1 MSLQGLHKVKVSNK
15 MGPIIQTSVR
25 QLLKTLGI
33 VPSSM
38 HCDLNYCVADH
49 EHHLKCSSCFKTI
62 NSTNQG
68 VIHLAACMTPPQPGL
83 NAKYGSGGVNLQKKY
98 SFGHEIDLLNSISS
112 QNHIYHK
119 TVLHLK
125 LFIC

>member
-1 MSLQGLHKVKVSNK
+1 MTLQGLHKVKVSNK
-15 MGPIIQTSVR
+15 MGPIIQTYVR

-83 NAKYGSGGVNLQKKY
+83 NAAMLCMEVVVLIYQK
-98 SFGHEIDLLNSISS
+98 N
-112 QNHIYHK
+112 
-119 TVLHLK
+119 THLAMK
-125 LFIC
+125 LTF

>member
-1 MSLQGLHKVKVSNK
+1 MSLQGLHKIKVSNK
-15 MGPIIQTSVR
+15 MGPIIQTYVR

-68 VIHLAACMTPPQPGL
+68 VIHLAACMTPPKPGM
-83 NAKYGSGGVNLQKKY
+83 NAMYGSGGVNLQKKN

-112 QNHIYHK
+112 PNHIYYK

-125 LFIC
+125 LFTC

>member
-1 MSLQGLHKVKVSNK
+1 
-15 MGPIIQTSVR
+15 MGPIIQTYVR

-68 VIHLAACMTPPQPGL
+68 VIHIAACMTPPQPGL
-83 NAKYGSGGVNLQKKY
+83 NAMYGNGGVNLQKKY
-98 SFGHEIDLLNSISS
+98 SFGHESDLL
-112 QNHIYHK
+112 QK
-119 TVLHLK
+119 T
-125 LFIC
+125 I